1 MLPSELMKYV
11 TSNENGLIK
20 SRKFEDFEFTATYK
34 PIDFVIATEARSDDL
49 STKSYNKIKKELTGL
64 QYVDLSIRPISSQG
78 NALSG
83 NIEKQE
89 EYYERL
95 DYFVTY
101 MQYDISLIQNADTLS
116 PVLFHFERNYGLTP
130 YSTVILAFETGM
142 DKGDKTLMINDQVLG
157 IGRVNFYFKET
168 DILAVPKLIHY

>member
-11 TSNENGLIK
+11 INEENGLTK
-20 SRKFEDFEFTATYK
+20 TRDFENFGFKATYK
-34 PIDFVIATEARSDDL
+34 PTNFVIAKEGKTDEL
-49 STKSYNKIKKELTGL
+49 SKVKYDKLKKELGEL
-64 QYVDLSIRPISSQG
+64 QYIDLSIKSLSTRG

-83 NIEKQE
+83 SIDNQE
-89 EYYERL
+89 DYYERL

-101 MQYDISLIQNADTLS
+101 MQYDISLVDNTDTLS

-130 YSTVILAFETGM
+130 YSTIILAFEKGKS
-142 DKGDKTLMINDQVLG
+142 KGDRTLMINDQVLG